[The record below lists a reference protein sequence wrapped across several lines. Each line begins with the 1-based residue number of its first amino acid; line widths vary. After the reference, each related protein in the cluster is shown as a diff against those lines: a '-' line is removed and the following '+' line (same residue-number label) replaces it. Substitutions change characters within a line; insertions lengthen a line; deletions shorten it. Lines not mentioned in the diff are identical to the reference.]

1 MTHIRHSEKVFSM
14 KKLLLILILTVNFQ
28 SSTIADDIRDF
39 EIEGISIGHSLLDHF
54 SKDQIINNDLKA
66 NYKNKSIEG
75 LLFQNIDFI
84 VNYDAMQFVYK
95 VKNMEIINI
104 TALTKTGSDINLS
117 KKKKNEVILDRTNI
131 FVNTER
137 SYEKKN
143 HPADIS
149 GSSKVIST
157 FLYFKNDDF
166 VAIECEQWSK
176 KMEHPNVLKVSL
188 RTKL

>member
-1 MTHIRHSEKVFSM
+1 MNRY
-14 KKLLLILILTVNFQ
+14 LLILILTFSFQ
-28 SSTIADDIRDF
+28 SLPKADDIKDF
-39 EIEGISIGHSLLDHF
+39 EIEGVSLGDSLLDHF
-54 SKDQIINNDLKA
+54 SKDQIVNNNLKA

-104 TALTKTGSDINLS
+104 TALTKTGSDINLC
-117 KKKKNEVILDRTNI
+117 KKKKNEVILDLTNI
-131 FVNTER
+131 FVNIER
-137 SYEKKN
+137 SDEKKN

-157 FLYFKNDDF
+157 FLNFKNDDF
-166 VAIECEQWSK
+166 VAVECEQWSK
-176 KMEHPNVLKVSL
+176 KMDNPNVLKVSL
-188 RTKL
+188 RTNLYNDILIEEYK

>member
-1 MTHIRHSEKVFSM
+1 M
-14 KKLLLILILTVNFQ
+14 KRLFLILILTFCLQ
-28 SSTIADDIRDF
+28 SWSHADDIRDF
-39 EIEGISIGHSLLDHF
+39 EIEGVSIGDILLDHF
-54 SKDQIINNDLKA
+54 SKDQIVNNNLKA
-66 NYKNKSIEG
+66 NLKNKSIEG

-104 TALTKTGSDINLS
+104 TALTKTGSDINLC
-117 KKKKNEVILDRTNI
+117 KKKKNKVVLDLANI

-137 SYEKKN
+137 IDAKKN

-157 FLYFKNDDF
+157 FFYFKNDDF
-166 VAIECEQWSK
+166 VAVECEQWSK
-176 KMEHPNVLKVSL
+176 KMDNPNVLKVSL
-188 RTKL
+188 RTKHYNDLLIEEYR